1 MISLQRKCRRLART
15 KTEMLV
21 HDLLFFAI
29 QNKRLIEFEYQGKPR
44 TAEPHDYGIID
55 GVRKLLVYQLR
66 GESKSGRLPD
76 WRLVEIPD
84 IKKLRVS
91 DEQFRG
97 GRSVPSGRHKKW
109 DELFIRVSP
118 AN

>member
-1 MISLQRKCRRLART
+1 MAQTLPSAS
-15 KTEMLV
+15 V

-29 QNKRLIEFEYQGKPR
+29 QNKRLIEFEYQGKSR

-66 GESKSGRLPD
+66 GESKSGSLPD
-76 WRLVEIPD
+76 WRLVEVPH

-97 GRSVPSGRHKKW
+97 GRSVPYGKHKKW
-109 DELFIRVSP
+109 DELYIRVS
-118 AN
+118 AG